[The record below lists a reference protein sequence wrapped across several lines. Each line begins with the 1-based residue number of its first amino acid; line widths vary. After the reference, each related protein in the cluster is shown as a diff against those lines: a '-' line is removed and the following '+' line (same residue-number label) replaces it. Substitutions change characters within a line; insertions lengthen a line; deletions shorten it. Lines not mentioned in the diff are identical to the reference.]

1 MDILLNFIVTLSRW
15 CNNHMDQITLAI
27 VAVLLVLSGSVLGN
41 YLQRLIGNM
50 NIIFRV
56 IIIAVVY
63 MLVFGMIINYLPG
76 FIKHLLSYL
85 NYYSLFPILLL
96 ITVFIGMVADKR

>member
-41 YLQRLIGNM
+41 YLQRLIGTM
-50 NIIFRV
+50 NIVFRV

-76 FIKHLLSYL
+76 FIKQLLSYL